1 MYAQDMMFG
10 GPRVDTDLSQME
22 AKKVEIQFA
31 IGNDDSSD
39 EGQKAVVDDAD
50 IQEMKKE
57 EKSGEGQ
64 KADQKKPTIRERS
77 RSKEKETTTLTEA
90 HVDRQGMGKATKVE
104 EVSREEKI
112 RLARERLK
120 QRHSKGEV
128 VIDGEA
134 VSDKK
139 GEYKA

>member
-1 MYAQDMMFG
+1 MFG
-10 GPRVDTDLSQME
+10 GPRVDTEPSQME

-50 IQEMKKE
+50 KKDVNKDGKTE
-57 EKSGEGQ
+57 EGQ
-64 KADQKKPTIRERS
+64 KTDQMNPTIRERS
-77 RSKEKETTTLTEA
+77 RSKEKESRTPMEA
-90 HVDRQGMGKATKVE
+90 PVERHAMGKGTKVE

-120 QRHSKGEV
+120 QRHSKGEAV
-128 VIDGEA
+128 NDGEA
-134 VSDKK
+134 ERDKI
-139 GEYKA
+139 GEHKA

>member
-10 GPRVDTDLSQME
+10 GPRVDTEPSQME

-31 IGNDDSSD
+31 IDNEDSSD
-39 EGQKAVVDDAD
+39 EGQKVAVNDAGK
-50 IQEMKKE
+50 QEAKKE
-57 EKSGEGQ
+57 EKSEEGQ
-64 KADQKKPTIRERS
+64 KADQMKPTVRERS
-77 RSKEKETTTLTEA
+77 RSKEKEARSPTEA
-90 HVDRQGMGKATKVE
+90 HVDRHGMGKGTKVE

-120 QRHSKGEV
+120 QRHSKGEA

-134 VSDKK
+134 ESDKK